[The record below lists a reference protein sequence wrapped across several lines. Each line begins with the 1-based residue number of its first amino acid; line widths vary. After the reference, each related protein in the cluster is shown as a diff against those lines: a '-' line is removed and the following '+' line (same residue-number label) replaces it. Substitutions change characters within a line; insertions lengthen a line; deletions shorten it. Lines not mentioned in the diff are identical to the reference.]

1 MTKPQGLPLRNKG
14 HHMPTLRTAMIAAL
28 TSALLSHS
36 AGAAELKVVSGNG
49 AKAAVT
55 ALMAQFERT
64 SGHKITLHFEVN
76 AALKRKIEAGEAFD
90 VAVLNPPVVEELI
103 KHGKIV
109 AGSRGDIGRAG
120 LGVAVRA
127 GAPKPDIGSVDA
139 FRRALL
145 AAKGV
150 AYPGQGASG
159 IYFAS
164 LVDRLG
170 ITAEMKDKMRPMP
183 AEDTVEVVAR
193 GDADM
198 VVVVSSRIYDVP
210 GVDPVG
216 PIPAELQTM
225 IGFAAGLSAAAKEP
239 EAGKA
244 LIRFVSSP
252 EAAPIIKAKGVEPA
266 AR

>member
-1 MTKPQGLPLRNKG
+1 
-14 HHMPTLRTAMIAAL
+14 MPTPRTAMIVAL
-28 TSALLSHS
+28 ASALLSHG

-49 AKAAVT
+49 AKAAGT

-64 SGHKITLHFEVN
+64 SGHKIALHFELN
-76 AALKRKIEAGEAFD
+76 AALKRKIEAGEDFD

-109 AGSRGDIGRAG
+109 AGSRGDIGGAG
-120 LGVAVRA
+120 LGVAVRT

-198 VVVVSSRIYDVP
+198 VVVVASRMFDVP
-210 GVDPVG
+210 GVDLVG
-216 PIPAELQTM
+216 PIPAELQTR
-225 IGFAAGLSAAAKEP
+225 IGFAAAVGSAAKEP
-239 EAGKA
+239 DAARA
-244 LIRFVSSP
+244 LVTFLSAP
-252 EAAPIIKAKGVEPA
+252 ERAATLESLGVEPA